1 MNDSNRSKATRA
13 PTTTDDDDARS
24 RASHASRRTRLSRL
38 SARARHFRAPPSVVV
53 VVVVNPIQ
61 SSSAREARPNR
72 SVHPPQSPRSFSKV
86 SVSVEGGVTR
96 VYIHNP
102 GVMTRQTVPP
112 SDRHR
117 PRLVPVPVSV
127 VGRRSVHAFAFAFA
141 PRPRSCTPCRVH
153 SFIRPPRFLV
163 DGRRET
169 RVRSSTGRGVG
180 RADARTDG
188 GDMATSGGGGASA
201 LAYGLNLPAKAQAR
215 ARAEA
220 GGTRPPTLA
229 AFANDS
235 DDEDDDDDDDDP
247 AKARARANAEVRRQQ
262 EAMAAKRARDAA
274 NAAAT
279 TSAAL
284 KEDANAFE
292 YDAVFDDLERSRGHK
307 AKELANE
314 RVERKSRYIED
325 LMAKANARKKE
336 NDASYERR
344 LLKERLKEDHLYA
357 DKDKFVTAAYRAKLK
372 EDAKWLAEE
381 KARDAKEEEEDVTRR
396 GASAMTAFYSN
407 VLHGKTASTGGKA
420 PENGASETKLTSAAD
435 RDRELIARAQ
445 AEAAAT
451 VPAIPDDVTLI
462 ERVEKPAP
470 LEPTPAPVEAKVDP
484 NARRNTDSDVSD
496 ARARYLARKRKAT

>member
-1 MNDSNRSKATRA
+1 MA
-13 PTTTDDDDARS
+13 
-24 RASHASRRTRLSRL
+24 
-38 SARARHFRAPPSVVV
+38 
-53 VVVVNPIQ
+53 Q
-61 SSSAREARPNR
+61 S
-72 SVHPPQSPRSFSKV
+72 
-86 SVSVEGGVTR
+86 
-96 VYIHNP
+96 
-102 GVMTRQTVPP
+102 
-112 SDRHR
+112 
-117 PRLVPVPVSV
+117 
-127 VGRRSVHAFAFAFA
+127 
-141 PRPRSCTPCRVH
+141 
-153 SFIRPPRFLV
+153 
-163 DGRRET
+163 
-169 RVRSSTGRGVG
+169 
-180 RADARTDG
+180 
-188 GDMATSGGGGASA
+188 SGGGGASA
-201 LAYGLNLPAKAQAR
+201 LAYGLNLPTVTTNKAQAPGR
-215 ARAEA
+215 G
-220 GGTRPPTLA
+220 GGTGGKRPPTLA

-235 DDEDDDDDDDDP
+235 DDDGDEDDGDDP

-292 YDAVFDDLERSRGHK
+292 YDAVFDDIERSRGHK

-381 KARDAKEEEEDVTRR
+381 KVRDAMEEEEDVTRR

-407 VLHGKTASTGGKA
+407 VLHGKTSSIGGKA
-420 PENGASETKLTSAAD
+420 PEKDTSEPKLTSAAD

-445 AEAAAT
+445 AEAAA
-451 VPAIPDDVTLI
+451 AIPAVPEDVTLV

-470 LEPTPAPVEAKVDP
+470 PEPTSAAVETKVDP

>member
-1 MNDSNRSKATRA
+1 MGGETDAT
-13 PTTTDDDDARS
+13 P
-24 RASHASRRTRLSRL
+24 
-38 SARARHFRAPPSVVV
+38 
-53 VVVVNPIQ
+53 
-61 SSSAREARPNR
+61 SSA
-72 SVHPPQSPRSFSKV
+72 
-86 SVSVEGGVTR
+86 
-96 VYIHNP
+96 
-102 GVMTRQTVPP
+102 
-112 SDRHR
+112 
-117 PRLVPVPVSV
+117 
-127 VGRRSVHAFAFAFA
+127 
-141 PRPRSCTPCRVH
+141 
-153 SFIRPPRFLV
+153 
-163 DGRRET
+163 
-169 RVRSSTGRGVG
+169 
-180 RADARTDG
+180 
-188 GDMATSGGGGASA
+188 GGASA
-201 LAYGLNLPAKAQAR
+201 LAYGLNLPTVTTEGRGRGRGGGTK
-215 ARAEA
+215 
-220 GGTRPPTLA
+220 GTRPPTPA

-235 DDEDDDDDDDDP
+235 DDDDDDDDDGDDP
-247 AKARARANAEVRRQQ
+247 VKARARANAEVRRQQ
-262 EAMAAKRARDAA
+262 EATAAKRARDAA

-292 YDAVFDDLERSRGHK
+292 YDAVFDDIERSRGHK

-325 LMAKANARKKE
+325 LMAKANARRKE

-381 KARDAKEEEEDVTRR
+381 KVRDAMEEEEDVTRR

-407 VLHGKTASTGGKA
+407 VLHGKTSSTGGKT
-420 PENGASETKLTSAAD
+420 PENDTSKHKLTSAAD

-451 VPAIPDDVTLI
+451 IPAIPEDVTLV

-470 LEPTPAPVEAKVDP
+470 PEPTSAAVETKVDP

>member
-1 MNDSNRSKATRA
+1 MGGE
-13 PTTTDDDDARS
+13 TDAK
-24 RASHASRRTRLSRL
+24 
-38 SARARHFRAPPSVVV
+38 P
-53 VVVVNPIQ
+53 
-61 SSSAREARPNR
+61 SSA
-72 SVHPPQSPRSFSKV
+72 
-86 SVSVEGGVTR
+86 
-96 VYIHNP
+96 
-102 GVMTRQTVPP
+102 
-112 SDRHR
+112 
-117 PRLVPVPVSV
+117 
-127 VGRRSVHAFAFAFA
+127 
-141 PRPRSCTPCRVH
+141 
-153 SFIRPPRFLV
+153 
-163 DGRRET
+163 
-169 RVRSSTGRGVG
+169 
-180 RADARTDG
+180 
-188 GDMATSGGGGASA
+188 GGASA
-201 LAYGLNLPAKAQAR
+201 LAYGLNLPTVTTEGRGRGRGGGTK
-215 ARAEA
+215 
-220 GGTRPPTLA
+220 GTRPPTPA

-235 DDEDDDDDDDDP
+235 DDDDDDDDGDDP
-247 AKARARANAEVRRQQ
+247 VKARARANAEVRRQQ

-292 YDAVFDDLERSRGHK
+292 YDAVFDDIERSRGHK

-325 LMAKANARKKE
+325 LMAKANARRKE

-381 KARDAKEEEEDVTRR
+381 KARDAMEEEEDVTRR

-407 VLHGKTASTGGKA
+407 VLHGKTSSTGGKR
-420 PENGASETKLTSAAD
+420 PENDTSKHKLTSAAD

-451 VPAIPDDVTLI
+451 IPAIPEDVTLV

-470 LEPTPAPVEAKVDP
+470 PEPTSAAVETKVDP